1 MIIFERVAAVVDKF
15 GGLRVLAGDPET
27 FDQHLVE
34 ENEDRLFL
42 VPDLYVTTPIPWD
55 DIPEVIEKAQKHV
68 VKTLAPTNHC
78 GECTACCFTLYIDD
92 GPFKK
97 PSNTW
102 CNNCADGFGCKV
114 YQQRPKACRSFK
126 CEWLLSQ
133 ERNDKMI
140 AALRPD
146 RCGAIFTSDRTNH
159 DPLIIECH
167 GTPDQHAW
175 AWINEMQRVGYKVR
189 EITRYYGEGDKP

>member
-1 MIIFERVAAVVDKF
+1 MILMERVAAVLDKF
-15 GGLRVLAGDPET
+15 GGLRVLAGDPGT

-78 GECTACCFTLYIDD
+78 GECMACCFTLYIDE

-97 PSNTW
+97 PSRTW
-102 CNNCADGFGCKV
+102 CNNCAGGFGCKV
-114 YQQRPKACRSFK
+114 YQQRPRACRSFK
-126 CEWLLSQ
+126 CEWLASQ

-146 RCGAIFTSDRTNH
+146 RCGAIFTSDRTH
-159 DPLIIECH
+159 GDPLIIECH
-167 GTPDQHAW
+167 GTPDKHAW
-175 AWINEMQRVGYKVR
+175 AWIDEMQRVGFKVR
-189 EITRYYGEGDKP
+189 EITTYLGEDKP